1 MTFRP
6 YKLTLVTPP
15 ATEPFVLADVKLFLR
30 IDGSAEDA
38 LLTSLI
44 VAARQS
50 AEHYLR
56 RSLINQIWKLS
67 YDDYL
72 SEETALL
79 RGPVQ
84 AIISVNRVERDGT
97 ATEFD
102 SQNYFLRQTDDT
114 LICDITPF
122 AHRLEIT
129 YEAGYGEAA
138 SDVPAAVKQGMLS
151 HIAALY
157 EHRALGAPLPDTAQ
171 TLYAPYRVMGV

>member
-56 RSLINQIWKLS
+56 RSLINQTWKLS

-72 SEETALL
+72 AEETGLL
-79 RGPVQ
+79 RGPVV
-84 AIISVNRVERDGT
+84 SVTSVTRVDRDGT
-97 ATEFD
+97 TSALS
-102 SQNYFLRQTDDT
+102 SQNYFLRQTDDV
-114 LICDITPF
+114 LVCDVTPF
-122 AHRLEIT
+122 AHRLEIV
-129 YEAGYGEAA
+129 YVAGYGADA
-138 SDVPAAVKQGMLS
+138 SYVPAAVKQGMLS

-157 EHRALGAPLPDTAQ
+157 EHRALGAPLPDTAR